1 MNVYTI
7 TDTTTMINNF
17 ISSFPKAEFM
27 PLVFFMS
34 GLSTP
39 VDTSVVSQIQ
49 KIYQLDIF
57 SIINFGLSI
66 AALIVTCFMGILS
79 WLFYKESKKDSDSTQ
94 KALVKIEKLAANIEA
109 DMMDIIRRI
118 IGNMTNNIS
127 GSTLVN
133 DGGVLMNKVEDISRR
148 LDEVSVGIEK
158 EQSGK
163 KEIND
168 LISEFKNIVKEQ
180 NELQNALNAK
190 SVELSVD
197 KIDQNRLIR
206 KIFDPERFARI
217 EEKLRNK
224 DEEK

>member
-1 MNVYTI
+1 MSVYT
-7 TDTTTMINNF
+7 TTVTTNMIHNF
-17 ISSFPKAEFM
+17 IPSPLQAEFM
-27 PLVFFMS
+27 PLAFFMS
-34 GLSTP
+34 ALSAP
-39 VDTSVVSQIQ
+39 VDTSIVSQIQ
-49 KIYQLDIF
+49 KIYQLDLF

-66 AALIVTCFMGILS
+66 AALIVTCFMGLLS

-94 KALVKIEKLAANIEA
+94 KALGKIEKLATNIEA
-109 DMMDIIRRI
+109 DMMDIIRSI
-118 IGNMTNNIS
+118 IANMTNNIS

-148 LDEVSVGIEK
+148 LDEVSVGMEK

-163 KEIND
+163 KEISD

-180 NELQNALNAK
+180 SELQNALNAK

-197 KIDQNRLIR
+197 KIDQNRLMK

-224 DEEK
+224 DEGE

>member
-1 MNVYTI
+1 
-7 TDTTTMINNF
+7 MINNL

-34 GLSTP
+34 GLSIP
-39 VDTSVVSQIQ
+39 VDTNVVSQIQ

-79 WLFYKESKKDSDSTQ
+79 WLFFKESKKDSDSTQ
-94 KALVKIEKLAANIEA
+94 KALVKIEILAANIEA
-109 DMMDIIRRI
+109 DMMDIIRSI
-118 IGNMTNNIS
+118 IGNMTNNVS
-127 GSTLVN
+127 DSTLVN
-133 DGGVLMNKVEDISRR
+133 DGGVLINKVEDISRR

-163 KEIND
+163 KEISD
-168 LISEFKNIVKEQ
+168 LISEFKNIIKEQ
-180 NELQNALNAK
+180 NELQNTLNAK

-197 KIDQNRLIR
+197 KIDQNRLMK

-224 DEEK
+224 DEGK